1 MYNWIVFLHVL
12 AAFAYVM
19 THGAAA
25 NVAFKL
31 RGETSR
37 ERIASLLDL
46 SSMAFNLMY
55 LALLVIL
62 VAGIALGFMGG
73 WWSQVWIWL
82 VLVLLIGKVFAMF
95 MMGVR
100 SFTQLRKAA
109 GLPYFEGMKPHPA
122 LPPASPEEIAESAAS
137 INPIPI
143 AVVGFGGLAVMVW
156 LMMFKPF

>member
-1 MYNWIVFLHVL
+1 MYLWIVFLHVL
-12 AAFAYVM
+12 AAFAYM
-19 THGAAA
+19 MAHGVAA

-31 RGETSR
+31 RSETNR
-37 ERIASLLDL
+37 ERIAALLDL
-46 SSMAFNLMY
+46 SAMDFNLMY

-62 VAGIALGFMGG
+62 VAGIALGFMGD
-73 WWSQVWIWL
+73 WWGRVWIWL
-82 VLVLLIGKVFAMF
+82 VMVLIVGKVFAMF

-122 LPPASPEEIAESAAS
+122 LPPASPEEIAGCAAS

-143 AVVGFGGLAVMVW
+143 TAIGFGGLAVMVW